1 MENEAKKEQLIKR
14 FQGMGIEVGGG
25 VATDAVTTPLLG
37 MGPLGWLG
45 YGVINFGQ
53 GAYTNY
59 LVQKHLYGEENVN
72 WGEILASGAA
82 GVIPFMNIGASKGV
96 AKFVGKAGSVQRGLV
111 GGSLTGI
118 GTEQLRV
125 GIDERRLLNPLEA
138 VTAGTVGGVLGG
150 GGAAVSNK
158 VGAKIAKRRNQRA
171 FETGNVEGLSRMT
184 GNVEMQLPELNEP
197 RVLDAQSQMLIGRI
211 LGSSDADNIPMVG
224 TPEFRQRYVEPTV
237 IESADM
243 LQTMFNNHLVQ
254 GGNSPTTGRRF
265 DWLPFARVQMGNRRN
280 VAAKIQTVGHYKI
293 PAAWAEIR
301 NTELKKWNL
310 IYGDAMA
317 NFKILNS
324 DGQLVSRP
332 ITDRRINLD
341 HTLTL
346 VQSLGMYNNTKPGGN
361 MYNRIQR
368 RVLERGYVAGDA
380 TGNLEMADPYSHA
393 RKTAFFNKIAGS
405 AGETWWNGK
414 HRNTGYTRYEWMQG
428 KASRK
433 VNGKNKMTDIWDSK
447 TRREKH
453 VHGTGAA
460 ADAHMEVVDDWMDM
474 IDEGNKILKSGMKFF
489 KANETELDPFEVGQ
503 LLADVDINDWS
514 VPKLKQL
521 IADAEAK
528 GLGIPL
534 AKKSEQS
541 INKLAKD
548 INPFIYKKLSG
559 SKLDKEKIFLLL
571 FSDLT
576 GKKLQKQME
585 ALEGNYGDG
594 TELYRQLNY
603 AFEAIKPALTV
614 EQEQLYRYK
623 LSRIMSII
631 YSDPRFGR
639 FDVGG
644 GGAGGALDDI

>member
-1 MENEAKKEQLIKR
+1 MNDEESKIDLKTRLA
-14 FQGMGIEVGGG
+14 GIGTEVGGG
-25 VATDAVTTPLLG
+25 IATDFGTSWMLG
-37 MGPLGWLG
+37 AGPWGWLG
-45 YGVINFGQ
+45 YGAINFGQ

-59 LVQKHLYGEENVN
+59 LVQKHLYGEDKVN

-82 GVIPFMNIGASKGV
+82 GVIPFMNIGASKGL
-96 AKFVGKAGSVQRGLV
+96 AKVVGKSGSIQRGLV

-150 GGAAVSNK
+150 GGAAISNK

-171 FETGNVEGLSRMT
+171 FEQGNVEGLSRMT

-211 LGSSDADNIPMVG
+211 LGSSDANNIPMVG
-224 TPEFRQRYVEPTV
+224 TQEFRQRYVEPTI

-243 LQTMFNNHLVQ
+243 FQEIFTNNLVQ
-254 GGNSPTTGRRF
+254 GGTSPTTGRRF
-265 DWLPFARVQMGNRRN
+265 DWLAFARVHLGNRRK

-293 PAAWAEIR
+293 PAAWTEIR
-301 NTELKKWNL
+301 DTELKKWNL
-310 IYGDAMA
+310 IYGDAMV
-317 NFKILNS
+317 NFKMLNS
-324 DGQLVSRP
+324 DGQLVARP
-332 ITDRRINLD
+332 IKERRINLD

-380 TGNLEMADPYSHA
+380 TRNLEMADPYSHA
-393 RKTAFFNKIAGS
+393 QKTAFFNKIAGA
-405 AGETWWNGK
+405 AGETWWKGK

-428 KASRK
+428 RASR
-433 VNGKNKMTDIWDSK
+433 GGKMTDIWDSK
-447 TRREKH
+447 TRRQKH
-453 VHGTGAA
+453 VKGTGAA

-474 IDEGNKILKSGMKFF
+474 IDEGNKILKSGLKFF

-503 LLADVDINDWS
+503 LLAEVDINNWS

-594 TELYRQLNY
+594 TELYRQINY
-603 AFEAIKPALTV
+603 AIEAIKTAQTA
-614 EQEQLYRYK
+614 EQEQLYRYN
-623 LSRIMSII
+623 LNRIMSII
-631 YSDPRFGR
+631 YNDPRFGR